1 VIHKCIYEY
10 SVNTRDNYYTILDT
24 IHYKKKKKKKKVSL
38 GVLGY
43 LQVPVG
49 SGSGVV
55 ISTSLLLGL
64 LGAVG
69 LTVVLMAAQRHYHH
83 ALVEKIDEFIEQVS
97 SIDMS
102 QSIEMGS
109 EAMEMQMQA
118 AKQAQLLEFVKS
130 FIQPKIV
137 ATEITRDEA
146 GKFS

>member
-1 VIHKCIYEY
+1 M
-10 SVNTRDNYYTILDT
+10 
-24 IHYKKKKKKKKVSL
+24 
-38 GVLGY
+38 
-43 LQVPVG
+43 
-49 SGSGVV
+49 V
-55 ISTSLLLGL
+55 ISTTLLLGV

-69 LTVVLMAAQRHYHH
+69 LTVVLMAAQRHYHN

-118 AKQAQLLEFVKS
+118 AKQAQLLEFLKG
-130 FIQPKIV
+130 FMQPKIV
-137 ATEITRDEA
+137 ATEISRDVS